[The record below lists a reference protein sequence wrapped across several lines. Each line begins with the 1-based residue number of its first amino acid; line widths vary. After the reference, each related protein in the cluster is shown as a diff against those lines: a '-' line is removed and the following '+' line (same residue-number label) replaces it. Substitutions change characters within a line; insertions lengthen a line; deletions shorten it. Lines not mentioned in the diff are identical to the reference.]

1 MSKRKSNRFK
11 KRLEVTFTK
20 GTDNYHGITSD
31 LSNKG
36 LFIRTRYIFSP
47 GSVLDIKITLPDG
60 SVSQIKGMV
69 KRAVNIPIST
79 FKNGLGIEITQKDAA
94 YDKFVN
100 SMDTGAGAE
109 QLNTSTPNDPQPS
122 QMPEYLIIPC
132 SNCNAKNKVAT
143 AKLSLSPKC
152 GKCGTALSQ
161 VGAI

>member
-1 MSKRKSNRFK
+1 MSKRKFNRFK

-20 GTDNYHGITSD
+20 GSDDYHGITSD
-31 LSNKG
+31 LSGKG

-60 SVSQIKGMV
+60 SISHVKGAV

-79 FKNGLGIEITQKDAA
+79 FKNGLGIEIIQKDNA
-94 YDKFVN
+94 YDKFVS
-100 SMDTGAGAE
+100 SMDAGAE
-109 QLNTSTPNDPQPS
+109 QPKASEANDPPPS
-122 QMPEYLIIPC
+122 QMPEHIIIPC

-143 AKLSLSPKC
+143 AKLSLKPRC

-161 VGAI
+161 EGAI